1 MRRHVIGILAFV
13 MLFTAVVLW
22 FQGNQEGLAYQLEV
36 NSLRVGALLA
46 VLWLAYADL
55 HRIPPWLWATFVPML
70 VVIVLKPRWL
80 IIILPAA
87 FLLAILHPRVWPKGQ
102 NRRVR

>member
-1 MRRHVIGILAFV
+1 MRRHVIGILALA
-13 MLFTAVVLW
+13 MLLTAVVLLL
-22 FQGNQEGLAYQLEV
+22 QGHQEGLAYQVEV
-36 NSLRVGALLA
+36 NSLRVGAFLV

-55 HRIPPWLWATFVPML
+55 HRVPPWLWATFVPML

-80 IIILPAA
+80 IIILPIG

>member
-1 MRRHVIGILAFV
+1 MRRHVIGILALA
-13 MLFTAVVLW
+13 MLVTAVALW
-22 FQGNQEGLAYQLEV
+22 VQGTQEGLAYQVEV
-36 NSLRVGALLA
+36 NSLRMGSLLA

-55 HRIPPWLWATFVPML
+55 YRIPPWLWATFLPML
-70 VVIVLKPRWL
+70 VIVVLKPRWL
-80 IIILPAA
+80 IIVLPIT